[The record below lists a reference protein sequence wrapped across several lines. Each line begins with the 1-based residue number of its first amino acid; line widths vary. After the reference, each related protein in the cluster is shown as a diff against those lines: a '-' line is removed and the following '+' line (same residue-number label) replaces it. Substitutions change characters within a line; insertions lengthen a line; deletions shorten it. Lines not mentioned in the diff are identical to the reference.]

1 MIGTMIRNG
10 IVGFTL
16 ALMLPFAAGAQMSPQ
31 LERLEHVRTPD
42 GQTKLVLKTS
52 KTDPKPVVE
61 WIAGGLAFM
70 PPEILKLYPCHSVEE
85 PCFNIPAPA
94 VEKVTFKGPINGDAK
109 RGEAIAI
116 NIRWGNCIACHSLP
130 NGHKGGTIGI
140 DLSAYASLNHPLDYI
155 YQRIWDNRVFAPDAH
170 MPVYGANKVLLDQDI
185 RDVMAFLL
193 PGK

>member
-1 MIGTMIRNG
+1 MIRTMIRDG
-10 IVGFTL
+10 IVAFAL

-31 LERLEHVRTPD
+31 LERLEHVQTPD
-42 GQTKLVLKTS
+42 GQTKLILKTS

-61 WIAGGLAFM
+61 WVAGGPAFM
-70 PPEILKLYPCHSVEE
+70 PPDILKLYPCHSVEE
-85 PCFNIPAPA
+85 PCANIPAPA
-94 VEKVTFKGPINGDAK
+94 VEKVAFKGPINGNAK

-140 DLSAYASLNHPLDYI
+140 DLSAYASLNHPLDYV
-155 YQRIWDNRVFAPDAH
+155 YQRIWDNRAFAPDAH
-170 MPVYGANKVLLDQDI
+170 MPIYGTNKVLLDQDI
-185 RDVMAFLL
+185 RDVMAFIL